1 MFYFDD
7 RSYELIRFDA
17 DVVVCSPLLSD
28 ADCVVRDALGFP
40 GFEAVFRDGFR
51 SFASYDVGLILV
63 HDLFFKIINQD
74 WNITINFNLNSA
86 FK

>member
-7 RSYELIRFDA
+7 RSYELLRFDVNV
-17 DVVVCSPLLSD
+17 VVVCSSLLSGV
-28 ADCVVRDALGFP
+28 DCDALWFP
-40 GFEAVFRDGFR
+40 GFEAVFRDDFR
-51 SFASYDVGLILV
+51 SFASYDVGLILA